1 MTKLPMY
8 KVFLPLYTHIES
20 VSVQLTKG
28 DNQLERVSMTTS
40 GQVSNGRR
48 EAERTIYHGGDG
60 FHADREWVG
69 PVTMSKDRQKLIIT
83 TGIKETTTKR
93 MLGHT
98 TGWIKTC
105 TSINFEINA
114 MRMILIICIR
124 VMWLWINESVGGF
137 SFLHIFSL

>member
-40 GQVSNGRR
+40 GQVSNGRC

-60 FHADREWVG
+60 FHADRE
-69 PVTMSKDRQKLIIT
+69 
-83 TGIKETTTKR
+83 
-93 MLGHT
+93 
-98 TGWIKTC
+98 
-105 TSINFEINA
+105 
-114 MRMILIICIR
+114 
-124 VMWLWINESVGGF
+124 
-137 SFLHIFSL
+137 